1 MAPVLILGMVPPSVT
16 DRLRSYFRRSSFY
29 TYLLNVTS
37 LSSNLAQEYQ
47 ASLDFSN
54 KHNLHAVI
62 PWEKMDSFGE
72 ARKIVVLDLGGTN
85 LNLFEVEIHGQ
96 KEAEVIRTG
105 SLDFYQDKVYTPE
118 ILYADLKNQL
128 DHFILDSQERMDL
141 RHIVFIFSYQMDQF
155 VREDGYVDAVCT
167 YFGKMRKSDGLV
179 GAQIGLPFEKFLQQS
194 GYPNVKV
201 AVTNDTIIYGLASKS
216 YEINHGDDLYDAGMN
231 IIVGTGANIG
241 VLFDQKDEQG
251 SLGLRVINTEFCD
264 YKSVEL
270 SKFDKIFD
278 SQSDSPG
285 RYLME
290 KMISGTWMHQIFK
303 VILKDLI
310 EQKLIN
316 PEVLNMM
323 NLNTID
329 SEQIDHLMRSTDFNS
344 EDKEALYFIW
354 REINKRGGNLSGMV
368 MAVMMVDVYK
378 KLGKDLARI
387 IITETGS
394 VFKKNIRFRESL
406 FDSLD
411 RELGRL
417 GFGDKIQYKFVNLSD
432 RAALGAVVFDTY
444 FNRPKTK

>member
-1 MAPVLILGMVPPSVT
+1 MSPVLISDMVPPSVT
-16 DRLRSYFRRSSFY
+16 DRLRSYFRKSGFY
-29 TYLLNVTS
+29 SYLRNITS
-37 LSSNLAQEYQ
+37 LSQNLAQEFEG
-47 ASLDFSN
+47 SLSLSN
-54 KHNLHAVI
+54 KHNLHAAI

-96 KEAEVIRTG
+96 KEAEVLRTG

-118 ILYADLKNQL
+118 ILFTDLKNQL
-128 DHFILDSQERMDL
+128 DHFILDSQERTEL
-141 RHIVFIFSYQMDQF
+141 RHIVFIFSYQIDQF
-155 VREDGYVDAVCT
+155 VREDGYVDAVCA
-167 YFGKMRKSDGLV
+167 YFGKMRKSEGLV
-179 GAQIGLPFEKFLQQS
+179 GAQIGLPFEKFLRQS
-194 GYPNVKV
+194 GYPNAKV
-201 AVTNDTIIYGLASKS
+201 SVTNDTIIYGLASKS
-216 YEINHGDDLYDAGMN
+216 YEINHDDLYDAGMN
-231 IIVGTGANIG
+231 IIVGTGTNIG
-241 VLFDQKDEQG
+241 VLFDQKDEKG
-251 SLGLRVINTEFCD
+251 NLGLRVINTEFCD

-278 SQSDSPG
+278 SLSESPG

-310 EQKLIN
+310 QEKLIN

-323 NLNTID
+323 NLDTID

-368 MAVMMVDVYK
+368 MAVMMVDVHN
-378 KLGKDLARI
+378 KLGKDLTRI

-417 GFGDKIQYKFVNLSD
+417 GYGDKIQYKFVNLSD

-444 FNRPKTK
+444 FNLPKA